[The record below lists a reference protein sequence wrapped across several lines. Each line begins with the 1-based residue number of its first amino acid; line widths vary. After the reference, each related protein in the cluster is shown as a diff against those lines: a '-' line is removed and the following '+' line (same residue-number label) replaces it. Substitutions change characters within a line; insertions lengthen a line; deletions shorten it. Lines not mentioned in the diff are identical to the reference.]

1 MKTFMFVID
10 GHGIESWFPV
20 DEKPEYD
27 GSSNGLWF
35 YQMRAR
41 LNWGRG
47 CYYMEADL
55 TKDQEET
62 LKQLLH
68 EKKDWLAGKELIE
81 TLTGRNFETE
91 TGYDSPFDP
100 DWKPDFSSPKAI
112 AKKKMWLKRAGL
124 DDPC

>member
-20 DEKPEYD
+20 NEKSEHD

-91 TGYDSPFDP
+91 TGYDNPFDP

-112 AKKKMWLKRAGL
+112 ANRKMWLKRAGL